1 METAEQI
8 KKYINLTV
16 GKNITELKDVESLKI
31 LEAEWISKILA
42 LNETQDV
49 LDYGAGF
56 GFITNAIANKVN
68 FVHTYD
74 VDQNWITLCENN
86 CIKHS
91 NIKHHGPSI
100 ESLHDI
106 KVNTILLKD
115 VVENFTFDHFVKT
128 FDMFDT
134 IAKPNC
140 KIFFNFY
147 NQEFY
152 NKDNNDKSHFT
163 IEQIQQIANNINY
176 KIVLLEKNKLYS
188 FVLLKKQ

>member
-16 GKNITELKDVESLKI
+16 GKNFTELKDVESLKI

-42 LNETQDV
+42 LNETIDV

-74 VDQNWITLCENN
+74 VDQNWIKLCEKN
-86 CIKHS
+86 CHTHN

-100 ESLHDI
+100 ESLHDL

-128 FDMFDT
+128 FNMFDA

>member
-42 LNETQDV
+42 LNETIDV

-74 VDQNWITLCENN
+74 VDQNWINLCENN
-86 CIKHS
+86 CHTHN

-115 VVENFTFDHFVKT
+115 VVENFTFDHFVQT
-128 FDMFDT
+128 FNMFDT

-152 NKDNNDKSHFT
+152 NEDNNDKSHFT

>member
-16 GKNITELKDVESLKI
+16 GKNFTELKDVESLKI

-42 LNETQDV
+42 LNETHDV

-74 VDQNWITLCENN
+74 VDQNWIKLCEKN
-86 CIKHS
+86 CHTHN
-91 NIKHHGPSI
+91 NIKHHGPNI
-100 ESLHDI
+100 ESLHDL

-128 FDMFDT
+128 FNMFDS

>member
-42 LNETQDV
+42 LNETIDV

-74 VDQNWITLCENN
+74 VDQNWIKLCEKN
-86 CIKHS
+86 CHTHN
-91 NIKHHGPSI
+91 NIKHHGPNI
-100 ESLHDI
+100 GSLHDL

-128 FDMFDT
+128 FNMFDS

-140 KIFFNFY
+140 KIVFNCY

-152 NKDNNDKSHFT
+152 NDNNNDKSHFT

>member
-42 LNETQDV
+42 LNETIDV

-74 VDQNWITLCENN
+74 VDQNWIKLCENN
-86 CIKHS
+86 CHTHN

-115 VVENFTFDHFVKT
+115 VVENFTFDHFVQT
-128 FDMFDT
+128 FNMFDT

>member
-16 GKNITELKDVESLKI
+16 GKNFTELKDVESLKI

-42 LNETQDV
+42 LNETIDV

-74 VDQNWITLCENN
+74 VDQNWIKLCEKN
-86 CIKHS
+86 CHTHN
-91 NIKHHGPSI
+91 NIKHHGPNI
-100 ESLHDI
+100 GSLHDL

-128 FDMFDT
+128 FNMFDA